1 MLDCIFVIKPHPAI
15 SHCFYLFT
23 NIKITVV
30 NIAYKL
36 VCLLSDGILLFFTLI
51 RYYVK

>member
-1 MLDCIFVIKPHPAI
+1 MSDCIFVIKPHPAI

-23 NIKITVV
+23 NIETTVV
-30 NIAYKL
+30 DIANKL
-36 VCLLSDGILLFFTLI
+36 VCLLSDGILLFFTRI